1 MERSDYER
9 LEEFIKR
16 DIPEINELK
25 FGCRFLNKVA
35 NQNSIGT
42 IIKEGKT
49 VEIPDGGYTTFF
61 VTYLENKEPRILE
74 HAMKDRNGIV
84 YKDFE
89 IIGRDIV
96 YADILYV
103 LWGGK
108 SLANEHTLS
117 FWDFGKKT
125 LEEQSEEFKEK
136 LLKQLSYGKKITR
149 VGD

>member
-1 MERSDYER
+1 MERSDYEW
-9 LEEFIKR
+9 LVEFIKR
-16 DIPEINELK
+16 DIPEIDELK

-35 NQNSIGT
+35 NQNIIGMV
-42 IIKEGKT
+42 IKEGKT

-61 VTYLENKEPRILE
+61 VTYLYNKEPRILE

-96 YADILYV
+96 YADIINV
-103 LWGGK
+103 LWNGK
-108 SLANEHTLS
+108 SLVDEYILS
-117 FWDFGKKT
+117 LWDFSKKT
-125 LEEQSEEFKEK
+125 LEEQSDEFKEK
-136 LLKQLSYGKKITR
+136 LFKLLSYGKKTTR